1 MRGGRTRTLLW
12 LLFGLLFL
20 TPCDGDAEQVNDIT
34 TFLASMLPPMAPLAT
49 AQEVIAPESGDKQGD
64 DAGGDNDCD
73 KIRDLALVNLCMR
86 DVVKD
91 FQQRAE
97 AEQNK

>member
-1 MRGGRTRTLLW
+1 MLW

-34 TFLASMLPPMAPLAT
+34 TFLASMLPPLAPLAT

-64 DAGGDNDCD
+64 DASGDNDCD